1 MKKKFYFLFTL
12 IFVSNTYSQTRIG
25 VYSNHDGGFE
35 NQATGNVQAG
45 TSTVVNLSLTSWSAS
60 TTSSAAIVRA
70 ILATGGRS
78 GGQCASFGSLSTPQK
93 FFYSPV
99 IPGASFAP
107 NTKYQI
113 QFFYKPS
120 TTTATLASSSV
131 NLITDNESL
140 TAAPAS
146 IGTIAT
152 VPAGLSASA
161 STSAW
166 TKVAVEVTSAAT
178 VGTNGVVSIAFTTS
192 ASGTNFT
199 ASFDDFVVYQSATP
213 DNTAPNAPGAITATG
228 ALNGA
233 ANVSWAAAA
242 GGVDGGG
249 YLVVRYASNLP
260 SSSDDP
266 IQNGIYKFANSI
278 GSGIVRHI
286 GSATSFSD
294 TNLTPG
300 VDYYYKVYTLDKAFN
315 YSDESVTSTPIQS
328 LATTYYYKGTGLL
341 TDLSSWGQNTNGTGT
356 APLNFTDASQVF
368 EIRNTT
374 NVTLDGVW
382 TVGTGGKV
390 PITNEDIPVNGT
402 KVRLGNNSQAPIT
415 LTLNLGA
422 SIAPPETGNFDV
434 MAPSSGNQIIIYKST
449 SNLSLGTILD
459 PNLELVYDG
468 VTSSSGSTKTFGK
481 VSVVNGATLT
491 FSNTPVMKQISVDA
505 TSTLVTPSTA
515 SGAFI
520 TILSGGSVEINGTIR
535 VPKLSG
541 FVSSNVA
548 VPADSFGALQF
559 MGADALTLG
568 SNSTVEFNRGSVG
581 ALNITPRSDYKNV
594 TLLGTSPKIFTGS
607 TTIAGIFTV
616 NQTAPATAVTL
627 NGDVVVNGNLNF
639 VSGKI
644 TSANNTLSIGT
655 SANITGAGQN
665 TGWVV
670 GTLKKLTSSGAN
682 PSFNYTIGDSNNYA
696 PVNLTFSSNTTV
708 AGELSAKI
716 TEGEHPQIAT
726 SSIEATKSVNKYW
739 TFTNTN
745 LTGFGS
751 YNATFNYASA
761 DLDSGAIPAN
771 FIARRFDGA
780 NWASTTL
787 SGSPTES
794 NATVSGL
801 TSFGEF
807 SIGELSSLSVS
818 DKDFKS
824 LLLYPNPVKNG
835 VLNVSSSID
844 SDINVTLFDITGKS
858 ILNSSIFNNQVDVK
872 SVKSGIYF
880 AKIRSGKTETV
891 QKIIIEN

>member
-1 MKKKFYFLFTL
+1 MKNKFYLLLTL
-12 IFVSNTYSQTRIG
+12 VFVFYSYSQTGIG
-25 VYSNHDGGFE
+25 VYSVHDGGFE
-35 NQATGNVQAG
+35 SQSTGNVQAG
-45 TSTVVNLSLTSWSAS
+45 TSTAVNLSPTSWSAS

-78 GGQCASFGSLSTPQK
+78 GGQCASFGSLSTTQK

-99 IPGASFAP
+99 IAGASFAP

-113 QFFYKPS
+113 QFFYRPS
-120 TTTATLASSSV
+120 TTTATLASSFV
-131 NLITDNESL
+131 NLIIDNESL
-140 TAAPAS
+140 TAAPGS

-152 VPAGLSASA
+152 VPAGLLASA

-178 VGTNGVVSIAFTTS
+178 VGTNGVVSIAFTTA

-199 ASFDDFVVYQSATP
+199 ASFDDFVIYQSNTA
-213 DNTAPNAPGAITATG
+213 DNTAPNAPGTITVTG
-228 ALNGA
+228 ALNGE
-233 ANVSWAAAA
+233 ANVSWTAAA

-249 YLVVRYASNLP
+249 YLVVRYANNLP
-260 SSSDDP
+260 SSTEDP
-266 IQNGIYKFANSI
+266 MQNGIYKFANTV
-278 GSGIVRHI
+278 GTGIVRYI
-286 GSATSFSD
+286 GSATSFKD

-300 VDYYYKVYTLDKAFN
+300 VDYYYKVYTVDKAFN
-315 YSDESVTSTPIQS
+315 YSDESVTTAPTQS

-356 APLNFTDASQVF
+356 APLNFIDASQVF

-382 TVGTGGKV
+382 TVGES
-390 PITNEDIPVNGT
+390 PANGT
-402 KVRLGNNSQAPIT
+402 KVRLGNASLSAISF
-415 LTLNLGA
+415 TLNSGA
-422 SIAPPETGNFDV
+422 SIGPSGTGNFDV
-434 MAPSSGNQIIIYKST
+434 MVPSSGNQTIIYKST

-459 PNLELVYDG
+459 PNVELIYDA
-468 VTSSSGSTKTFGK
+468 VTSSSATTKTFGK
-481 VSVVNGATLT
+481 VSVINGATLT
-491 FSNTPVMKQISVDA
+491 FTDTPIMKQLLVDA
-505 TSTLVTPSTA
+505 TSTLVTPTVA

-520 TILSGGSVEINGTIR
+520 TILSGGAVEVNGTIR

-559 MGADALTLG
+559 MGADALILG
-568 SNSTVEFNRGSVG
+568 PNSTVEFNRSSVG
-581 ALNITPRSDYKNV
+581 ALNITPRSDYKNM

-607 TTIAGIFTV
+607 TTIAGTLTV

-644 TSANNTLSIGT
+644 TSANNTLIIGA
-655 SANITGAGQN
+655 SANITGASST

-670 GTLKKLTSSGAN
+670 GSLRKLTSSGSN
-682 PSFNYTIGDSNNYA
+682 PSFNYAVGDSNNYL
-696 PVNLTFSSNTTV
+696 PVNVTFSSPTTT
-708 AGELSAKI
+708 AGDLTVKI
-716 TEGEHPQIAT
+716 NEGEHPQVAT
-726 SSIEATKSVNKYW
+726 SSIETNKNVNKYW
-739 TFTNTN
+739 TLTNAN
-745 LTGFGS
+745 LTGFGTCT
-751 YNATFNYASA
+751 ATFNYASA
-761 DLDSGAIPAN
+761 DIDSGAIPAN

-787 SGSPTES
+787 SGSPTVS
-794 NATVSGL
+794 NTTISGL
-801 TSFGEF
+801 NSFGDF
-807 SIGELSSLSVS
+807 AIGELSSLSVS
-818 DKDFKS
+818 DNDFKS

-835 VLNVSSSID
+835 VLNMNSSIN
-844 SDINVTLFDITGKS
+844 SDINVTLFDLTGKS

-872 SVKSGIYF
+872 SLKSGVYF